1 MSKTFISQVWFQRKD
16 PKNWHKPS
24 VKKSQ
29 EENRRRSLKSF
40 ARSAP
45 CSRDEV
51 KNWARNIVV
60 AAAVLQGLAA
70 DTAVTQPAVTTAVE
84 CNSVQSVGAT
94 LPLMPVFTWFL
105 VPAVP

>member
-1 MSKTFISQVWFQRKD
+1 M
-16 PKNWHKPS
+16 
-24 VKKSQ
+24 
-29 EENRRRSLKSF
+29 
-40 ARSAP
+40 
-45 CSRDEV
+45 
-51 KNWARNIVV
+51 